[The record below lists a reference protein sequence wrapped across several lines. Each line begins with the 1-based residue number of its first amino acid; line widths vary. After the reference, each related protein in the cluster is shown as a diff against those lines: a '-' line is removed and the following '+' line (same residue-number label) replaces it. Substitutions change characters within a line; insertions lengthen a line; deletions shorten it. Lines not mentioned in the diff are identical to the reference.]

1 MPAPKSGENQLHKY
15 FFVIPKVSGQ
25 FKTCPSLN
33 MTGNSRTADFGLLM
47 NFTGMITV
55 VFAVPCAGLSFS
67 SLGHQAGLL
76 KSRKK

>member
-1 MPAPKSGENQLHKY
+1 
-15 FFVIPKVSGQ
+15 
-25 FKTCPSLN
+25 
-33 MTGNSRTADFGLLM
+33 MTRNSRAADFGLLM